1 MIFGFVLGIGI
12 AFLLSLLNIDQ
23 MIISGVKD
31 FIRIDIGHIGYY
43 VLMGLVGGISKVMI
57 GGFISGLLL
66 AYLLTFLKVDHF
78 IIDILKELFKY
89 DMGTGGYYLLFA
101 VLGAAVSFLKIVRT
115 LLKPIFFVVKRK

>member
-1 MIFGFVLGIGI
+1 
-12 AFLLSLLNIDQ
+12 